1 MSTDGNGASVIG
13 ILLQRFRADKTG
25 NT

>member
-1 MSTDGNGASVIG
+1 MSTDGNGGSVIG